1 MRGSLDLRVG
11 RAKIFAFPLQA
22 GLTRGIAVEELARR
36 GAADFPQLGSFA
48 EADVRGPEDLQSP
61 ERTEVNRFSVEA
73 VDSTTLMEA

>member
-1 MRGSLDLRVG
+1 
-11 RAKIFAFPLQA
+11 
-22 GLTRGIAVEELARR
+22 VEEFARG

-61 ERTEVNRFSVEA
+61 EHTEVNRFGVEA